1 MADTDPIR
9 ARRGDTLLIRCK
21 LPDATG
27 AFPDLSAAEWTIKF
41 QVRRTPDAAD
51 AVATFEAADTDPAA
65 IGTDPA
71 ETDGGYNCTLTAS
84 PAVTAQWQ
92 PGKYVAD
99 FQLTHATQGT
109 HSVPTSGA
117 MTFIVSADVTR

>member
-1 MADTDPIR
+1 MADTDPLV
-9 ARRGDTLLIRCK
+9 ARRGDTLLIRAK

-27 AFPDLSAAEWTIKF
+27 AFPDLSGADWTIKF
-41 QVRRTPDAAD
+41 QVRRTADAAD
-51 AVATFEAADTDPAA
+51 AIATFDGTTNDPAV

-71 ETDGGYNCTLTAS
+71 QTEGGYNCTLTAS
-84 PAVTAQWQ
+84 PAVTAQWA

-109 HSVPTSGA
+109 HSVPTDGA